1 MNNRLW
7 LITAPQIAII
17 IFIIF
22 NIIAM
27 LTYPGGILHDHSTIG
42 YSFFNNFL
50 SDLGRYISWNESH
63 NFFSQL
69 FFNSSMI
76 MAGFIFSFYFW
87 NLRYVFNLHSGVLYW
102 FSIIGTFAGVFGGIS
117 MAGVG
122 LTPSDLYFS
131 AHLEFAHWLFRFFFI
146 ASLFYT
152 IIILNTDLI
161 ENKYVAGFFIF
172 VILIL
177 SYILFSELGPDA
189 RENIMTLRMQVVA
202 QKSILFCF
210 IIAVYIQTQGL
221 KLIID
226 K

>member
-1 MNNRLW
+1 
-7 LITAPQIAII
+7 
-17 IFIIF
+17 
-22 NIIAM
+22 
-27 LTYPGGILHDHSTIG
+27 
-42 YSFFNNFL
+42 
-50 SDLGRYISWNESH
+50 
-63 NFFSQL
+63 
-69 FFNSSMI
+69 
-76 MAGFIFSFYFW
+76 
-87 NLRYVFNLHSGVLYW
+87 
-102 FSIIGTFAGVFGGIS
+102 

-131 AHLEFAHWLFRFFFI
+131 VHLEFAHWLFRFFFI

-172 VILIL
+172 AILIL